1 MNNFEGRECAQY
13 VGDTCSECSWG
24 EIIATAFC
32 FTQIAF
38 PRIAQDHRSAMLFGH
53 VVSSYDAS
61 DAALSHAAWLQD
73 GGWFQWASPA
83 AQRAHAIATA
93 HLACGS
99 GAIATSS
106 LSLLFVSLRAGSS
119 SRQPW
124 RRKRRNRR

>member
-1 MNNFEGRECAQY
+1 
-13 VGDTCSECSWG
+13 
-24 EIIATAFC
+24 
-32 FTQIAF
+32 
-38 PRIAQDHRSAMLFGH
+38 MLFGH
-53 VVSSYDAS
+53 VVSSYDTS